1 MKKWMVFVG
10 ETGGAENVLVQMGM
24 VVALDDQGADVADIV
39 LEPEAEFYYQ
49 MSTAER
55 WHYPRHS

>member
-55 WHYPRHS
+55 